1 MVTLLAV
8 ASHPCPH
15 LAPVACELNKGRK
28 QRVFTSNSVK
38 SPKVLLFEK
47 MGQISFLPQCLQRFY
62 PQEMEDS

>member
-1 MVTLLAV
+1 MVTLLEV
-8 ASHPCPH
+8 ASHPCPY
-15 LAPVACELNKGRK
+15 LAPVVCELNKGRK
-28 QRVFTSNSVK
+28 QRVFTSHSVK